1 MEIGSMNKG
10 LATACAVL
18 SLVVVVS
25 CGKSKDEQNAR
36 PMDIS
41 QKIKN
46 SPMPPMPDTSK
57 YASNTVARDSEG
69 KLLPPWRE
77 VYSCDDKGNCTTK
90 IMNEVTKVVANEIG
104 QTETVK

>member
-1 MEIGSMNKG
+1 MKSGSVNKG
-10 LATACAVL
+10 LVIACAVL
-18 SLVVVVS
+18 SLVVVAS
-25 CGKSKDEQNAR
+25 CGKSKDEKNSR
-36 PMDIS
+36 PMDMS

-57 YASNTVARDSEG
+57 YTSNTVARDSAG

-77 VYSCDDKGNCTTK
+77 VYSCDDKGNCSTK
-90 IMNEVTKVVANEIG
+90 IMNEVTKVVANETG